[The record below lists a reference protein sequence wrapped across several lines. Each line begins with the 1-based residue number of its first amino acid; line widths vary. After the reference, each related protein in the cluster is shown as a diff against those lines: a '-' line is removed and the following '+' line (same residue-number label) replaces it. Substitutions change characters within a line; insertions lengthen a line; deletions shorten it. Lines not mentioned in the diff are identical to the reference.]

1 MSGSLDGESGMK
13 HGLKLRH
20 VEAFVE
26 IARHGS
32 LKAAAD
38 ALNLTQ
44 PAISKTLKELEDR
57 LGARLLD
64 RDRSG
69 AALTAAGA
77 LFLPSAQVSLD
88 ALRQGLARIDA
99 NRTEGPRRF
108 AVGALPSVAARVL
121 PAAALRFAE
130 AAPDVTLVFEDG
142 PHGYLVDRLRSGA
155 LDLVVGRTGS
165 PETMRGVSFA
175 QLYVE
180 PVVFAARP
188 GHPLAAAARYDQ
200 IADWPVIYPVEGA
213 AIRRLVDDLMIAH
226 GATAPRRRI
235 ETVSTAFARE
245 VARRSD
251 AIWIISEGV
260 AAPDIRDGLLARLPL
275 AAGLSAG
282 PVGAMTRADD
292 EPSPV
297 LTTFRRALVSAAA
310 ELGLSPVPE

>member
-1 MSGSLDGESGMK
+1 MK

-26 IARHGS
+26 IARRGS
-32 LKAAAD
+32 LKEAAD
-38 ALNLTQ
+38 ALALTQ
-44 PAISKTLKELEDR
+44 PAISKTLRELEER

-69 AALTAAGA
+69 VALTEAGKG
-77 LFLPSAQVSLD
+77 FLPSAEASLG
-88 ALRQGLARIDA
+88 ALRLGLARIDA
-99 NRTEGPRRF
+99 SRTAGPRRF

-142 PHGYLVDRLRSGA
+142 PHGYLVDRLRDGA
-155 LDLVVGRTGS
+155 LDLVVGRTGP
-165 PETMRGVSFA
+165 PETMRGVAFA
-175 QLYVE
+175 QLYAE

-188 GHPLAAAARYDQ
+188 GHPLAGAARYDQ
-200 IADWPVIYPVEGA
+200 IAEWPVIYPVESA
-213 AIRRLVDDLMIAH
+213 AIRRRVDDLMIAH
-226 GATAPRRRI
+226 GVPAPRSRI

-260 AAPDIRDGLLARLPL
+260 AAPDIRDGLLVKLPL
-275 AAGLSAG
+275 DAGFSAG
-282 PVGAMTRADD
+282 PVGAMTRVDD
-292 EPSPV
+292 EPSPA
-297 LTTFRRALVSAAA
+297 LTAFRRALAAA
-310 ELGLSPVPE
+310 AEELGLSPVLS